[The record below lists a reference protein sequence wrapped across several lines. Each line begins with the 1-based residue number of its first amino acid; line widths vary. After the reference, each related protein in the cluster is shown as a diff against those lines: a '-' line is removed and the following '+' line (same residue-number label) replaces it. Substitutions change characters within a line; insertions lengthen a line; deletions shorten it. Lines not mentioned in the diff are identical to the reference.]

1 MVMNHMSHT
10 SRSRLAAAMRLER
23 PDRVPVMCQPSLG
36 FVLRQLPELDPIDVW
51 HNHDGALARGF
62 CEISRRFG
70 FDGVLIPAVGAA
82 PLDEE
87 QVSRIDRTQPE
98 GPVVHFRNGDRCV
111 YCRNDLPRYTHAVP
125 PERELADLDP
135 AAIAEPLAYHPPS
148 TRLRMQLGEGAAAR
162 VAELTQ
168 SRLILGPDVSLHGSL
183 YSPEDYLI
191 DLLGADGAMIA
202 LLTEPE
208 KCRDLLQRFAAAVA
222 GHARE
227 QIAAGVD
234 ALNVSAPWAGQSF
247 VSPRLYRD
255 LIAPAQAVL
264 VQAARAGGVPSYCHT
279 CGAIGDRLETIID
292 TGFDGIEC
300 LDPPPLGNVE
310 LADAVRRIG
319 GRAFIKGNI
328 DPVHV
333 LLQGTREQIR
343 ADVIRRLEAGMKARG
358 FILSTACA
366 IAPDTPAANVALLR
380 ELAEEYGRY

>member
-1 MVMNHMSHT
+1 MFT
-10 SRSRLAAAMRLER
+10 SRTRVAAAMRLER

-51 HNHDGALARGF
+51 HNHGGALARGF

-70 FDGVLIPAVGAA
+70 FDGVLIPAVGSA
-82 PLDEE
+82 PLDART
-87 QVSRIDRTQPE
+87 VRRIDRANAE
-98 GPVVHFRNGDRCV
+98 GPVVYFQNGDSCL

-125 PERELADLDP
+125 PERELGDLDP
-135 AAIAEPLAYHPPS
+135 AAIADQLSYHPPS
-148 TRLRMQLGEGAAAR
+148 TRLRMQLAEGAGGR
-162 VAELTQ
+162 IAELTQ
-168 SRLILGPDVSLHGSL
+168 ARAIIGPDVSLHGAL

-191 DLLGADGAMIA
+191 DALGADGAMIA

-208 KCRDLLQRFAAAVA
+208 KCRALLAKYAAAVA

-234 ALNVSAPWAGQSF
+234 ALNVSAPWCGQSF
-247 VSPRLYRD
+247 ISPGLYRD

-264 VQAARAGGVPSYCHT
+264 VAACRAARVPCYCHT
-279 CGAIGDRLETIID
+279 CGAIGDRLEAIID

-319 GRAFIKGNI
+319 PRAFIKGNI

-333 LLQGTREQIR
+333 LLQGTPAQIR
-343 ADVIRRLEAGMKARG
+343 ADVIPRLETGMTARG

-366 IAPDTPAANVALLR
+366 IAPETPAAHVALLR
-380 ELAEEYGRY
+380 ELVDRYGAY

>member
-1 MVMNHMSHT
+1 MFT
-10 SRSRLAAAMRLER
+10 SRTRYAAAMRLER
-23 PDRVPVMCQPSLG
+23 PDRVPLMCQPALG

-51 HNHDGALARGF
+51 HNHGGAMARGF

-70 FDGVLIPAVGAA
+70 FDGVLLPAVGAA
-82 PLDEE
+82 PLDERT
-87 QVSRIDRTQPE
+87 VLRIDRTHPE
-98 GPVVHFRNGDRCV
+98 GPVVHFKNGDSCL

-125 PERELADLDP
+125 PERELGDLDP
-135 AAIAEPLAYHPPS
+135 AAVAAQLSYHPPS
-148 TRLRMQLGEGAAAR
+148 TRLRMALARDPAGR
-162 VAELTQ
+162 VADLVQ
-168 SRLILGPDVSLHGSL
+168 ARALVGPDVSVHGSL

-208 KCRDLLQRFAAAVA
+208 TCRALLAKFAHAVA

-234 ALNVSAPWAGQSF
+234 ALNVSAPWVGQNF
-247 VSPRLYRD
+247 ISPELHRD

-264 VQAARAGGVPSYCHT
+264 VAAARAGGVPSYCHT
-279 CGAIGDRLETIID
+279 CGAIGDRLEAIID
-292 TGFDGIEC
+292 TGFDGVEC

-319 GRAFIKGNI
+319 DRAFIKGNI

-333 LLQGTREQIR
+333 LLQGTPAQIR
-343 ADVIRRLEAGMKARG
+343 ADVLARLEVGMTARG

-366 IAPDTPAANVALLR
+366 IAPDTPAAHVALLR
-380 ELAEEYGRY
+380 ELVDQYGVY